1 MKNLRERAEEL
12 LGKINDKEKSGSL
25 KNIEDCDLICE
36 ILVYQ
41 KELELQN
48 EELQSSYL
56 ELENIRNRYFELYDN
71 APSGYITLTN
81 NGIITEYNRTF
92 LNIIDNQTIK
102 TGYNAFAQFIH
113 KDDLERFLSIY
124 RRYFEHPQGNDIEL
138 KLNTDP
144 VKFVLISGKTATLPD
159 GQPVLRLS
167 ALDITESYLVKRK
180 VETYLNIMENAQ
192 VSIVITDK
200 NNSIEYVNKYFTKL
214 TGYSRDEAVGQNPR
228 ILASG
233 QTSSHMYKEMWNS
246 LNNGRSWNGVFIN
259 RTKNSKIYYED
270 AYITPIFG
278 NNREILNY
286 FAVKLD
292 VTDKLTLRQKEEE
305 NEKLKSLVKLTGGIA
320 HNLNNFMTPIVI
332 IAEYFENTI
341 KDDNMK
347 KQTKI
352 LLESAEKATS
362 VIKKV
367 LKYSQN
373 YWISPAT
380 FNFSEFL
387 KRNYP
392 YFEHIVGLSA
402 NFRLSE
408 KDKNVT
414 IHADES
420 LIMEAISNVLENS
433 KTAVEKKLMTNPNKL
448 GEINMEVFLQDS
460 DTLKLTV
467 SDNGVGMIKETLE
480 RACEPFFSTNSM
492 ALSQG
497 LGLSTAKGI
506 IEQHGGRFNISSK
519 KGNGTVV
526 EIYLPV
532 NKMGEKDGNE

>member
-12 LGKINDKEKSGSL
+12 LGKINDKEKSGAL
-25 KNIEDCDLICE
+25 KNIEDFDLIHE
-36 ILVYQ
+36 IFVYQ

-56 ELENIRNRYFELYDN
+56 EIENTRNRYFELYDN
-71 APSGYITLTN
+71 APSGYITLTD
-81 NGIITEYNRTF
+81 NGIIKEYNRTF
-92 LNIIDNQTIK
+92 LNVVDNRTIK
-102 TGYNAFAQFIH
+102 TGYSTFAQFIH

-124 RRYFEHPQGNDIEL
+124 RRYFEYPEGNDIEL

-144 VKFVLISGKTATLPD
+144 VKFIRISGKRATLTD
-159 GQPVLRLS
+159 GQVVLRLS

-180 VETYLNIMENAQ
+180 VETYLDIIENAQ

-200 NNSIEYVNKYFTKL
+200 NNNIEYVNKYFTKL

-233 QTSSHMYKEMWNS
+233 QASSYIYKELWNS

-259 RTKNSKIYYED
+259 RTKNGKIYYED

-278 NNREILNY
+278 SNGEILNY

-332 IAEYFENTI
+332 IGEYFENTI

-352 LLESAEKATS
+352 LLESAEKVTS
-362 VIKKV
+362 VIKKM

-373 YWISPAT
+373 YWISPTT

-392 YFEHIVGLSA
+392 YFEHIAGLSA
-402 NFRLSE
+402 NFRLIE

-433 KTAVEKKLMTNPNKL
+433 KTAVGKNLMTNPNKL
-448 GEINMEVFLQDS
+448 GEINMEVFLEDR
-460 DTLKLTV
+460 DTLKITV
-467 SDNGVGMIKETLE
+467 SDNGVGMTKETLE
-480 RACEPFFSTNSM
+480 RACEPFFSTNNM
-492 ALSQG
+492 AMSQG
-497 LGLSTAKGI
+497 LGLSSAKGI
-506 IEQHGGRFNISSK
+506 IEQHGGRFNISSEE
-519 KGNGTVV
+519 GNGTVV
-526 EIYLPV
+526 EMYLPV